1 MNRLFVTYTYIT
13 HNKPITDMDNVQLT
27 SKQKKF
33 LDYII
38 TYREENQIWP
48 TYREI
53 ADTFNFRSPNSVTQ
67 NLQSLLK
74 KGYLVKTDD
83 SEYELHNRYLKKKK
97 QSVYLPEEPTYG
109 GIPIRGIISAGYLQE
124 AVEANLG
131 SITLQHLFPNLNRIF
146 ALRISGQSMRNTGI
160 FDGDFVLLMD
170 DDINDGDIG
179 AVMYN
184 GETSLKRIYYG
195 PDGLRLEPANEEYR
209 DIHVEPDIFEEVKI
223 IGKYVGHVNKTGI
236 YKTIH
241 SKAS

>member
-1 MNRLFVTYTYIT
+1 
-13 HNKPITDMDNVQLT
+13 MDNVQLT

-38 TYREENQIWP
+38 AYREDHEIWP

-53 ADTFNFRSPNSVTQ
+53 ADQFGFRSPNSVTQ

-83 SEYELHNRYLKKKK
+83 NEYELHNRYLRKKAQKV
-97 QSVYLPEEPTYG
+97 QFEVEPTYG
-109 GIPIRGIISAGYLQE
+109 GIPIKGIISAGYLQE

-131 SITLQHLFPNLNRIF
+131 TITLQHLFPNLNRIF
-146 ALRISGQSMRNTGI
+146 ALRIAGQSMKNAGI
-160 FDGDFVLLMD
+160 YDGDFVLLMD
-170 DDINDGDIG
+170 DDIKDGDIG
-179 AVMYN
+179 AVMFN
-184 GETSLKRIYYG
+184 GETSLKKIYYG
-195 PDGLRLEPANEEYR
+195 PGGLRLEPANEEYN
-209 DIHVEPDIFEEVKI
+209 DIYVEPDIFEEVKI